1 MKENQKQK
9 KNIHDLMCERVYMKQ
24 TYKEFKAFLNR
35 GSALD
40 LAIGLVMGTA
50 FNNIIKSL
58 VTHIITPVISL
69 VSGTSFHSM
78 FIVLRGSVSFDETLG
93 TFIPSQ
99 GAILLEYGKFITSIM
114 DFFIVALALFLTL
127 KVITYLNKTYDKVK
141 KDIKDDV
148 SKIIEKKKK

>member
-1 MKENQKQK
+1 MKEKQRQK
-9 KNIHDLMCERVYMKQ
+9 KNIHYLMYERSLMKE
-24 TYKEFKAFLNR
+24 TFKEFKAFLNR

-69 VSGTSFHSM
+69 VSGTSFNSM
-78 FIVLRGSVSFDETLG
+78 FIVLRGTVAFDETLG

-127 KVITYLNKTYDKVK
+127 KVITYINKTYDKVK
-141 KDIKDDV
+141 KDIKEDV
-148 SKIIEKKKK
+148 TNIIEKKNK